1 MNRCPHLLLPLS
13 LLLLLAGPLAGQ
25 EPSPPP
31 APPVLLAPL
40 APTPPQLAVPPAT
53 PGLPSWPTSSGEF
66 FTPAPP
72 ALPVAAPGGELFTPA
87 IPPAPVSPPPSS
99 AGAAPDAPAFS
110 LFSGGEALPEP
121 LAPASTLRTSS
132 EIAGDARLAHPD
144 STVVSYGQET
154 PRLRCAP
161 LRACVVELE
170 EGETIYAT
178 VSGDTER
185 WTIARVAAGPRGRT
199 PLLAI
204 KPTACDLATNL
215 VVLTD
220 RRIYLLDLQAPACP
234 GGDPERPGQAF
245 TPLLR
250 FSYPRLVDW
259 QADPASLAAASAA
272 ASAFALAAPIPVERL
287 NFHYRWERRGRFPWT
302 PEAIFDDG
310 VHTYIRLPA
319 RTRQDA
325 TPVLFLLGERG
336 ATELLNYSYRPGVDT
351 AYYVTDRV
359 VDRAVLVLGA
369 GRGQRRL
376 TLINE
381 ARVPGRP

>member
-1 MNRCPHLLLPLS
+1 MNRCLPLVPLLS
-13 LLLLLAGPLAGQ
+13 LLLLSACPLTAQ
-25 EPSPPP
+25 EPPPPWP
-31 APPVLLAPL
+31 APPA
-40 APTPPQLAVPPAT
+40 A
-53 PGLPSWPTSSGEF
+53 GEL

-72 ALPVAAPGGELFTPA
+72 ALPAASPAGELFTPA
-87 IPPAPVSPPPSS
+87 IPPAPVSPPPS
-99 AGAAPDAPAFS
+99 AAAPAPGAPAFS

-121 LAPASTLRTSS
+121 PAPAPTLPALPPITGPA
-132 EIAGDARLAHPD
+132 AGDARLAHPD
-144 STVVSYGQET
+144 SAVVSYGGET

-170 EGETIYAT
+170 EGETVYAT

-185 WTIARVAAGPRGRT
+185 WTIARVAAGPHGRT

-204 KPTACDLATNL
+204 KPSACDLATNL

-234 GGDPERPGQAF
+234 GGDPERPGQAY

-259 QADPASLAAASAA
+259 QADPAALAAASAA
-272 ASAFALAAPIPVERL
+272 SSALALATPTPVERL

-302 PEAIFDDG
+302 PEAVFDDG

-319 RTRQDA
+319 RARQDA

-336 ATELLNYSYRPGVDT
+336 ATELLNYSYRPAAGSD
-351 AYYVTDRV
+351 YYVTDRV
-359 VDRAVLVLGA
+359 VDRAVLVVGA